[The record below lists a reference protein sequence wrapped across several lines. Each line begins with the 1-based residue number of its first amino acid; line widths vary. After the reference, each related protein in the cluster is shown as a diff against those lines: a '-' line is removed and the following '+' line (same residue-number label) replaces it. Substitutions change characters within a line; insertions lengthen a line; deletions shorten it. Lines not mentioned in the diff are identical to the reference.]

1 MADENGRG
9 RGDGER
15 ARDKGKGKSK
25 DNDNGRQAGG
35 GLLSSVASAGAGGM
49 PGELARML
57 ASQGKASSVG
67 PGAGAGAGA
76 AGVSGGMAGAY
87 IDDARAAAVG
97 AIPSRSSA
105 ATTGFRS
112 VQEAPSGVSAS
123 AGASAGERSY
133 AGFAAPPAMATAES
147 AFLGQADA
155 RVGPYSSASDLDA
168 HLHDHVRRSSQ
179 QQQRDDH
186 WHEAELEGAWRDA
199 RQQQPQPQQRQQ
211 GFDPMTMLDVE
222 SEDQHEFAQDDFIA
236 ALEREERE
244 LPPRAL
250 TPLQQQGQEGQQKH
264 RQAGAE
270 AGTTTTEALGGVLP
284 AGVPLV
290 DRWTADGQGITREQ
304 YEMHRRLH
312 LAQRGAL
319 PTGAQGQSN
328 DSIDEEAQRRADEA
342 VKPPDDD
349 EVAQTGVYAPTVEL
363 AFSAI
368 WDGEAE
374 GQRALERLR
383 AASVEEAH
391 ARQQE
396 ARPSSSSSSSQ
407 PSSSHLQREKARR
420 LAARLRAWV
429 ARGSYVDDVYG
440 LPPELD
446 KTLRE
451 AEGPEE
457 ELEEDEGAKEKRA
470 KAIRRLEALQQHLV
484 GAAEGA
490 TGTPRVS
497 LDDVERFLRERR

>member
-9 RGDGER
+9 RGDGEG
-15 ARDKGKGKSK
+15 ARDKGKGKGKSK
-25 DNDNGRQAGG
+25 DTDTDTGKGRQAGG

-67 PGAGAGAGA
+67 SGAGA
-76 AGVSGGMAGAY
+76 AGASGGMAGAY
-87 IDDARAAAVG
+87 IDDARAAAAG
-97 AIPSRSSA
+97 AISSRSSA
-105 ATTGFRS
+105 STTGFRS
-112 VQEAPSGVSAS
+112 AQEASSGASASAS
-123 AGASAGERSY
+123 AGAGERSY
-133 AGFAAPPAMATAES
+133 AGFAAPPAMATAGS

-155 RVGPYSSASDLDA
+155 HVGPYSSASDLDV
-168 HLHDHVRRSSQ
+168 HLHDYVRRSSQ
-179 QQQRDDH
+179 QQQQQWDDH
-186 WHEAELEGAWRDA
+186 GNEAELEGAWRDA
-199 RQQQPQPQQRQQ
+199 RQPQQQRRQ

-244 LPPRAL
+244 LPPQAL
-250 TPLQQQGQEGQQKH
+250 TPLQQLGQGGQQQQ

-270 AGTTTTEALGGVLP
+270 VGTTTEALGSVLP

-319 PTGAQGQSN
+319 STGTQGQSN

-396 ARPSSSSSSSQ
+396 ARSSSSTSQ

-446 KTLRE
+446 KTLRD

-457 ELEEDEGAKEKRA
+457 GIEEEEDEGAKEKRA